1 MTIDSTSCVTK
12 LAGSVVLQ
20 WCGEAQPA
28 GGGVLVAGSSV
39 VGGVELPFLEK
50 YQHSKIYWSALAT
63 TPASISARAGAKEA
77 INFIET
83 CLVFVSPT
91 IKLPLLSNIGS

>member
-50 YQHSKIYWSALAT
+50 YQHSKIY
-63 TPASISARAGAKEA
+63 
-77 INFIET
+77 
-83 CLVFVSPT
+83 
-91 IKLPLLSNIGS
+91 